1 MNTSATTVV
10 SAPGKVLICGG
21 YLVLDSAYSG
31 LVVGTDSR
39 FYSAVTSSKRSGK
52 EGRRVVV
59 NSPQFNGGRWEY
71 ILDNEGRLVQ
81 IPGADN
87 KIDRNKYV
95 QYALQLTLS
104 VAAKLDRDFDAHFG
118 ELLEIVIVGHND
130 FYSQRPQLDSKNL
143 PVTTASLKSLDP
155 FCPTLTTIANVHKTG
170 LGSSAAMI
178 TSLVASLLVHF
189 QAISIQTGS
198 SDEKDIQFTHNM
210 AQFVHCLAQGK
221 VGSGFDVSSAIFGSH
236 LYRRFDPELISGL
249 MARCESVG
257 IERVTANEILEVVRD
272 KMWDSQVQRVQL
284 PPGVR
289 LMLADVDAGSS
300 TPKLVSGVLGWRK
313 ANPKEADSLWKELD
327 KENMAVANTL
337 MKISQVAL
345 ENEVAYQA
353 ALAVCSTSVSSAWST
368 SDSEIVRLFGKV
380 NACFSN
386 VRSLLRKM
394 SQLAKVPIEPESQT
408 RLLDTISQLPGV
420 VMSGVPGA
428 GGFDAIFTLV
438 IENPASSKDGKNAA
452 AVETIWKH
460 WTESNVGPLLAGA
473 SNGGV
478 ECVKLEDV
486 DGLSRFF

>member
-39 FYSAVTSSKRSGK
+39 FYSAVTSKRSGK

-71 ILDNEGRLVQ
+71 ILDKEGRLVQ

-87 KIDRNKYV
+87 QIDRNKYV

-104 VAAKLDRDFDAHFG
+104 VAAKLDQDFDAHFG

-143 PVTTASLKSLDP
+143 PVTTASLKSLPP

-189 QAISIQTGS
+189 KAISIDNTTS
-198 SDEKDIQFTHNM
+198 SNEKDIQFTHNM

-249 MARCESVG
+249 MAHCESVG
-257 IERVTANEILEVVRD
+257 IEHVTANEILEVVRD
-272 KMWDSQVQRVQL
+272 KKWDSRVQPVHL

-313 ANPKEADSLWKELD
+313 ANPIEAHTLWKQLD
-327 KENMAVANTL
+327 KENMAVADTL
-337 MKISQVAL
+337 MKISQVAH
-345 ENEVAYQA
+345 ENEAAYQS
-353 ALAVCSTSVSSAWST
+353 ALAACSTSVSSAWST
-368 SDSEIVRLFGKV
+368 SDSEIVKLFGKV

-394 SQLAKVPIEPESQT
+394 SHLANVPIEPESQT

-438 IENPASSKDGKNAA
+438 IENPAESKEGKNAA
-452 AVETIWKH
+452 AVEHIWKH

-478 ECVKLEDV
+478 ECVKLENV